1 VAANDPDIR
10 RLITAIN
17 NLDKSVNAFIREVR
31 ALNQNFA
38 LYVVQVKAI
47 LEKID
52 DKQNGDK
59 A

>member
-1 VAANDPDIR
+1 
-10 RLITAIN
+10 LITAIN